1 MISSTTNTKER
12 EQWRAR
18 ILRALAELDTTPPGL
33 DRNRL
38 RRDTEQDGT
47 TNPTSEL

>member
-1 MISSTTNTKER
+1 MNSSTTKTTER

-33 DRNRL
+33 DGRPQ
-38 RRDTEQDGT
+38 RDDADQDGASA
-47 TNPTSEL
+47 SE